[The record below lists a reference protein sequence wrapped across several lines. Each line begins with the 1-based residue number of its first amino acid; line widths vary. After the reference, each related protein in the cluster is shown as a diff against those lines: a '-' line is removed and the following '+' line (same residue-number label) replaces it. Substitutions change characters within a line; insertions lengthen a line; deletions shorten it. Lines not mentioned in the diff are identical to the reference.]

1 VIEKSLLYY
10 LLERK
15 DEMLL
20 TRLDEDKFLDSK
32 IKSYITRIK
41 EYKEKHN
48 LIPSTDEFQTLV
60 NNHTLFEDTKLI
72 GPGLIPFY
80 LDQIDERN
88 SKYNFFN
95 SMYDIINTKNDY
107 EFNEIVDKV
116 QELLLTTN
124 TENDKIEDIDCS
136 EVFSEEDVLIRSP
149 LGLGKFD
156 KVNGGLASSELAL
169 LGGHRGQGKSILAL
183 NTALNRF
190 RMGKTVGFISIEMR
204 ASEVKFRLDAMV
216 TGLPVKDIQRDRLTR
231 DQLITYFTRKARLFC
246 DDTVEF
252 INMINRDPD
261 INKSKMMKAYSQLPR
276 KENKFFLYDLP
287 TCNLTDI
294 NYITTKLRKIHK
306 LNYLVVD
313 YLNIIKVP
321 SATDS
326 IDWKVQ
332 LQRSEGLKTIA
343 RKNDIALLAPIQI
356 SEEGVVKFSKAIE
369 DPVDVSIFF
378 KKTKNNSTSDSLTLY
393 TSKIRNGTE
402 CSFNLL
408 FDRSCLRVREFEEKD
423 EQ

>member
-10 LLERK
+10 LLEHT
-15 DEMLL
+15 DNMLL
-20 TRLDEDKFLDSK
+20 TRLDESKFLDNK
-32 IKSYITRIK
+32 VKSYIGRIK
-41 EYKEKHN
+41 DYKEKYEI
-48 LIPSTDEFQTLV
+48 IPSTEEFLCLV
-60 NNHTLFEDTKLI
+60 NNPQFFEGVKEI
-72 GPGLIPFY
+72 GPGIIPFY
-80 LDQIDERN
+80 LDQIDERK
-88 SKYNFFN
+88 SKYTFFN
-95 SMYDIINTKNDY
+95 QLYEIVNTNTDY
-107 EFNEIVDKV
+107 AFEEIVDKV
-116 QELLLTTN
+116 QELLLETN
-124 TENDKIEDIDCS
+124 TDNEKIEDIDCS
-136 EVFSEEDVLIRSP
+136 EIFSEDDVLIRSP

-204 ASEVKFRLDAMV
+204 ASEVRFRLDAMV
-216 TGLPVKDIQRDRLTR
+216 TGLPVKDIQRNSLTR
-231 DQLITYFTRKARLFC
+231 DQLITYFTRKAKLFC
-246 DDTVEF
+246 TGTKEF
-252 INMINRDPD
+252 IDR
-261 INKSKMMKAYSQLPR
+261 INKDPNISKSDMAKAYSNLER
-276 KENKFFLYDLP
+276 RETKFFLYDLP

-294 NYITTKLRKIHK
+294 NYIVNKLRKIHK

-343 RKNDIALLAPIQI
+343 RKNDISLLAPIQI
-356 SEEGVVKFSKAIE
+356 SEEGVVKFAKAIE

-378 KKTKNNSTSDSLTLY
+378 KKTKNNEASDTLTLY

-408 FDRSCLRVREFEEKD
+408 FDRSCLRVREFEDTD
-423 EQ
+423 E